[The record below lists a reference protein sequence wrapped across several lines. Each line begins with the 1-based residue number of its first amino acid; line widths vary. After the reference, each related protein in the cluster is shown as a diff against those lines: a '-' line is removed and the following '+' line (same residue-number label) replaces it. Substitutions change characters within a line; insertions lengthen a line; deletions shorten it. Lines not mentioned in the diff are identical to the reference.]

1 VRRMPAALRYLTLH
15 RLAFAVTALTVLVTA
30 SSTAA
35 TAVFATT
42 AASLAN
48 RETLTDNPAS
58 SILVTAAVTPS
69 RRATAAVTGAIS
81 ASAAG
86 LPITYVQAAQSNPLN
101 LLDGIGGRQAQTV
114 LLGLGAG
121 QFQRHAKLVSGSW
134 PGPAGGGSVRVCL
147 PAAAAAALG
156 VRPGGAVRVE
166 DIVTH
171 KVAAISV
178 SCTFAARDP
187 AAAFWLLNPLGAAA
201 ITRNG
206 GFTTYGPMI
215 TAESPAGWPV
225 PAANSQWLAVPD
237 FAGLTARNLA
247 SLGTSL
253 DLALSDFGSNS
264 PLSPI
269 ITTNLPALLQ
279 DQAVTLEVA
288 RSQLLI
294 WQLILLVIVGASLA
308 VAVRLLAA
316 QRAAEPSL
324 LMARGAT
331 RRQLAV
337 RGATDAAILAVPA
350 ALVGPVIGARVAPLI
365 ARLHLIGSG
374 SVLFPAS
381 LPLTAWLAGIAV
393 AAGCALIIWLPW
405 LRTPLT
411 PVQRRAGRARQ
422 RSIAILTSG
431 ADVALVLLAGGAA
444 WQLAHYS
451 APVTTGVSGDIG
463 VDPVLVAAPVLA
475 LTAGTLVMLRLLPLL
490 IRLTERLAARGRGIT
505 VPTAAWMI
513 GRRSMRQ
520 AGSALLT
527 VLAVALTVVAL
538 AETASWR
545 QSIHDQAGFSL
556 GADTTVVLPPAAP
569 LPLGQ
574 VSDITAAR
582 GVRAAVPVISV
593 GDVLPN
599 NAPATVLA
607 LDPRQA
613 RRVVPVRSDLLLKRF
628 PDPLAALDATGA
640 AAGEVLPG
648 RPSELQVVASLSR
661 APVRQATLALQ
672 LTDADGIGY
681 QVSVGTLPPDGTSRD
696 FDVRLGAGAAYPLA
710 VTGFSL
716 SYQLPES
723 GPSVPVTLTIGS
735 VAGSGPHQPRRLA
748 GALWPAG
755 STDRATVTGVDLSS
769 EPRMPHPQQ
778 PTAQQPVRSGHGA
791 VLRFDTGAGL
801 SQEYPN
807 PVTRTPSLTPAV
819 AAINVTA
826 AGPQVLP
833 AVATSA
839 FLAAS
844 GEHLG
849 DEYQVTGLPT
859 QVPVRIDAE
868 ISQFPTVTGTGGGI
882 IISQAAL
889 QSFEEA
895 SGAGPV
901 PVTQW
906 WLRDS
911 APPHLSHLPAGAAVT
926 TLAQVD
932 TGLSSQPLTVA
943 PVDALVAVSA
953 IGLVLACFGFLVGV
967 TASRER
973 SRDLAVLDA
982 LGATPGQLTRL
993 LCLEQG
999 MLSVPA
1005 AAGGLALGL
1014 LLCRLIIP
1022 AVTLTAA
1029 AAHPV
1034 PAVIVEIP
1042 VAVAVA
1048 VAAAVAAVPIAAVAL
1063 SIRRGSSTVARLRA
1077 EEET

>member
-1 VRRMPAALRYLTLH
+1 MPAALRYLTLH
-15 RLAFAVTALTVLVTA
+15 RLAFAVTGLTVLVTA

-35 TAVFATT
+35 TAVFATS
-42 AASLAN
+42 AAALAN

-58 SILVTAAVTPS
+58 SILVTAAVPPS
-69 RRATAAVTGAIS
+69 GHATAAVTGPIS
-81 ASAAG
+81 AAAAG
-86 LPITYVQAAQSNPLN
+86 LPISYIEVAQSNPLN
-101 LLDGIGGRQAQTV
+101 LLDGIGGHRAQTM
-114 LLGLGAG
+114 LLGFGAG
-121 QFQRHAKLVSGSW
+121 QLRQHARLVTGSW
-134 PGPAGGGSVRVCL
+134 PGVVARGGVAVCL
-147 PAAAAAALG
+147 PAAAATALRG
-156 VRPGGAVRVE
+156 RAGGAVRVE
-166 DIVTH
+166 DIDTR
-171 KVAAISV
+171 KVATISV
-178 SCTFAARDP
+178 ACTFTARDP
-187 AAAFWLLNPLGAAA
+187 GGAFWQLNPLGASA
-201 ITRNG
+201 ISRSG

-215 TAESPAGWPV
+215 TADPAAAWPV

-247 SLGTSL
+247 GLGNSL
-253 DLALSDFGSNS
+253 DFALTQFGNNS

-269 ITTNLPALLQ
+269 ITTNLPTLLE

-294 WQLILLVIVGASLA
+294 WQLILLVIVGAALA
-308 VAVRLLAA
+308 VAVQLLAA
-316 QRAAEPSL
+316 QRSAEPGL

-331 RRQLAV
+331 RRQLAA

-350 ALVGPVIGARVAPLI
+350 AVAGPFIGARIAPLI

-381 LPLTAWLAGIAV
+381 LPLSAWLAGLAV
-393 AAGCALIIWLPW
+393 AAGCALIISLPW

-422 RSIAILTSG
+422 RSIAILSSG
-431 ADVALVLLAGGAA
+431 ADIALVLLAAGAA

-463 VDPVLVAAPVLA
+463 IDPVLVAAPVLA

-513 GRRSMRQ
+513 GRRGMRQ

-527 VLAVALTVVAL
+527 VLAVALAVVAL
-538 AETASWR
+538 AQTASWR
-545 QSIHDQAGFSL
+545 QSLRDQAAFSL
-556 GADTTVVLPPAAP
+556 GADTSVVLPPAAP

-574 VSDITAAR
+574 VAGLTAAP
-582 GVRAAVPVISV
+582 GVQDAVPVIRI
-593 GDVLPN
+593 GDVLPDN
-599 NAPATVLA
+599 DPVTVLA

-613 RRVVPVRSDLLLKRF
+613 RAVVPVRSDLLLKQF
-628 PDPLAALDATGA
+628 PDPLAALTATP
-640 AAGEVLPG
+640 AAGEALPG
-648 RPSELQVVASLSR
+648 RPDQLQVAASLSR
-661 APVRQATLALQ
+661 APVAQAALTLQ

-681 QVSVGTLPPDGTSRD
+681 QIPVGTLAPDGTSQV
-696 FDVRLGAGAAYPLA
+696 FDVPLGARAAYPLS

-723 GPSVPVTLTIGS
+723 GPSRPATLTIRS
-735 VAGSGPHQPRRLA
+735 VAASGPGQRPQVA
-748 GALWPAG
+748 AALWPAG
-755 STDRATVTGVDLSS
+755 VTASAVVTGVDLNS
-769 EPRMPHPQQ
+769 EPRMPHPQA
-778 PTAQQPVRSGHGA
+778 PAAQQPDQVSHGV
-791 VLRFDTGAGL
+791 VLRFDTGSGV
-801 SQEYPN
+801 SQEYPD
-807 PVTRTPSLTPAV
+807 PATGTPYDVPAS
-819 AAINVTA
+819 AAIDVTA
-826 AGPQVLP
+826 PGPQFLP
-833 AVATSA
+833 AVATRA

-844 GEHLG
+844 GERVG
-849 DEYQVTGLPT
+849 QKYQVSGLPAP
-859 QVPVRIDAE
+859 VPVRIEAE
-868 ISQFPTVTGTGGGI
+868 ITQFPTVTGSGGGLI
-882 IISQAAL
+882 INQAAL
-889 QSFEEA
+889 QSFEA
-895 SGAGPV
+895 DSGASPV

-906 WLRDS
+906 WLRDQHP
-911 APPHLSHLPAGAAVT
+911 ARLPRLPAGTAVT

-932 TGLSSQPLTVA
+932 AGLSSQPLTVA
-943 PVDALVAVSA
+943 PVDALVAVAA
-953 IGLVLACFGFLVGV
+953 IGLVLACLGFGVSV

-1029 AAHPV
+1029 AAHPI
-1034 PAVIVEIP
+1034 PAVIVKVP
-1042 VAVAVA
+1042 VVIAIA
-1048 VAAAVAAVPIAAVAL
+1048 VAATVAAVPVAAVGL
-1063 SIRRGSSTVARLRA
+1063 SIRRASSTVARLRA

>member
-1 VRRMPAALRYLTLH
+1 MPAALRYLTLH
-15 RLAFAVTALTVLVTA
+15 RLAFAVTGLTVLVTA

-35 TAVFATT
+35 TAVFATS
-42 AASLAN
+42 AAALAN

-58 SILVTAAVTPS
+58 SILVTAAVPPS
-69 RRATAAVTGAIS
+69 RRATAAVTGPIS
-81 ASAAG
+81 AAAAG
-86 LPITYVQAAQSNPLN
+86 LPISYIEVAQSNPLN
-101 LLDGIGGRQAQTV
+101 LLDGIGGRRAQTV
-114 LLGLGAG
+114 LLGFGAG
-121 QFQRHAKLVSGSW
+121 QLRQHARLVAGSW
-134 PGPAGGGSVRVCL
+134 PGAAARSGVAGCL
-147 PAAAAAALG
+147 PAAAATALR
-156 VRPGGAVRVE
+156 VRAGGAVRVE
-166 DIVTH
+166 DIDTR
-171 KVAAISV
+171 KVATISV
-178 SCTFAARDP
+178 ACTFTARDP
-187 AAAFWLLNPLGAAA
+187 GGAFWQLNPLGASA
-201 ITRNG
+201 ISRSG

-215 TAESPAGWPV
+215 TAEPAAAWPV
-225 PAANSQWLAVPD
+225 PAANSQWLALPD

-247 SLGTSL
+247 GLGNSL
-253 DLALSDFGSNS
+253 DSALTQFGNNS

-269 ITTNLPALLQ
+269 ITTNLPTLLE

-294 WQLILLVIVGASLA
+294 WQLILLVIVGAALA
-308 VAVRLLAA
+308 VAAALLAA
-316 QRAAEPSL
+316 QRAAEPGL

-331 RRQLAV
+331 RRQLAA

-350 ALVGPVIGARVAPLI
+350 AVAGPFIGARIAPLI

-374 SVLFPAS
+374 SVVFPAS
-381 LPLTAWLAGIAV
+381 LPLSAWLAGLAV
-393 AAGCALIIWLPW
+393 AAGCALIISLPW

-422 RSIAILTSG
+422 RSIAILSSG
-431 ADVALVLLAGGAA
+431 ADIALVLLAAGAA

-463 VDPVLVAAPVLA
+463 IDPVLVAAPVLA

-513 GRRSMRQ
+513 GRRGMRQ

-527 VLAVALTVVAL
+527 VLAVALAVVAL
-538 AETASWR
+538 AQTASWR
-545 QSIHDQAGFSL
+545 QSLRDQAAFSL
-556 GADTTVVLPPAAP
+556 GADTSVVLPPAAP
-569 LPLGQ
+569 LPIGQ
-574 VSDITAAR
+574 VAGLTAAP
-582 GVRAAVPVISV
+582 GVQDAVPVIRI
-593 GDVLPN
+593 GDVLPDN
-599 NAPATVLA
+599 DPVTVLA

-613 RRVVPVRSDLLLKRF
+613 RAVVPVRSDLLLKQF
-628 PDPLAALDATGA
+628 PDPLAALTATAA
-640 AAGEVLPG
+640 AAGEALPG
-648 RPSELQVVASLSR
+648 RPDQLQVVASLSR
-661 APVRQATLALQ
+661 APVAQAALTLQ

-681 QVSVGTLPPDGTSRD
+681 QIPVGTLAPDGTSQV
-696 FDVRLGAGAAYPLA
+696 FDVPLGARAAYPLS

-723 GPSVPVTLTIGS
+723 GPTRPATLTIRS
-735 VAGSGPHQPRRLA
+735 VAASGQGQRPQLA
-748 GALWPAG
+748 AALWPAG
-755 STDRATVTGVDLSS
+755 VATSAVVTGVDLNS
-769 EPRMPHPQQ
+769 EPSMPHPRQ
-778 PTAQQPVRSGHGA
+778 PAAQPPVRAGHGA
-791 VLRFDTGAGL
+791 VLRFDTGSGV
-801 SQEYPN
+801 SQEYPD
-807 PVTRTPSLTPAV
+807 PATGKPYDIPAS

-826 AGPQVLP
+826 PGPQFLP
-833 AVATSA
+833 AIATRA

-844 GEHLG
+844 GERVG
-849 DEYQVTGLPT
+849 QQYQVSGLPVP
-859 QVPVRIDAE
+859 VPVRIEAE
-868 ISQFPTVTGTGGGI
+868 ITQFPTVTGPGGGLI
-882 IISQAAL
+882 INQAAL
-889 QSFEEA
+889 QSFEAA
-895 SGAGPV
+895 SGASSV

-906 WLRDS
+906 WLRDQHP
-911 APPHLSHLPAGAAVT
+911 ARLPRLPAGTAVT

-932 TGLSSQPLTVA
+932 AGLSSQPLTVA
-943 PVDALVAVSA
+943 PVDALVAVAA
-953 IGLVLACFGFLVGV
+953 IGLVLACLGFGVSV

-1029 AAHPV
+1029 AAHPI
-1034 PAVIVEIP
+1034 PAVIVKIP
-1042 VAVAVA
+1042 VVIAIA
-1048 VAAAVAAVPIAAVAL
+1048 VAATVAAVPVAAVGL
-1063 SIRRGSSTVARLRA
+1063 SIRRASSTVARLRA